1 MNAGTKGRVALG
13 LLIIS
18 LGVGWLLTA
27 QGFAPDIN
35 WIWTLCLG
43 IVGIAA
49 FILSGGVDKVSI
61 VVGPF
66 FLICSILSLLR
77 QTGRLTESTEMPI
90 LVIVTGALLLIAQ
103 LPAIPAP
110 RWLIAQAGNS

>member
-1 MNAGTKGRVALG
+1 MNTGTKGRVALG

-27 QGFAPDIN
+27 QGFVPGIN

-77 QTGRLTESTEMPI
+77 QTGRLAESTEMPL

-110 RWLIAQAGNS
+110 RWLIPLPGNN